1 MGKITTLR
9 TGKGRNKVKIFL
21 DGKFAF
27 NLEAEVAVKE
37 GLQVGQELSTSE
49 VEALAKRDNLQRCLN
64 SAARYLSYRP
74 RSELELRERL
84 HRRGFADETVKAVLV
99 RLREQ
104 GLLDDMAFAQFWADN
119 RKAFRPRSQW
129 LIKSELRQKGVA
141 REIIDEIG
149 GAVDDEDS
157 AYQAALSKARSL
169 SRSDM
174 ESFRRR
180 LSSYLRYRGFGYEVI
195 NRTIERVWQELRE
208 KPQRE
213 ER

>member
-1 MGKITTLR
+1 MGKITALR
-9 TGKGRNKVKIFL
+9 IGRGQRKIKIFL

-27 NLEAEVAVKE
+27 NLEAEAAVKE
-37 GLQVGQELSTSE
+37 GLKPGQELSTE
-49 VEALAKRDNLQRCLN
+49 RVEKLVKSDKRQRCLN
-64 SAARYLSYRP
+64 TATRYLSYRP
-74 RSELELRERL
+74 RSERELRERL
-84 HRRGFADETVKAVLV
+84 HQRGFDDETVEAVLAG
-99 RLREQ
+99 LKEQ
-104 GLLDDMAFAQFWADN
+104 GLVDDMAFAQFWADN
-119 RKAFRPRSQW
+119 RETFRPRSQW